1 MLQASA
7 HKSLLDDDTKALAK
21 AMRLALEP
29 IVEASPTIPLAYV
42 LTLLAVAE
50 REGMAVNEY
59 AKDVGMLKAV
69 ATRHLLDL
77 GVRDRRGNT
86 GLEWI
91 DQRRDSKD
99 LRINRSYIS
108 VKGAAILGKM
118 KRAMELFR
126 PSTPAAS

>member
-7 HKSLLDDDTKALAK
+7 HKSFLDDDTKALAK

-29 IVEASPTIPLAYV
+29 IVEAFPLAYV

-59 AKDVGMLKAV
+59 ANDVGILKAV
-69 ATRHLLDL
+69 ATRHLQDL

-86 GLEWI
+86 GLEWV

-99 LRINRSYIS
+99 FRINRSYIS
-108 VKGAAILGKM
+108 VKGAVILGKM

-126 PSTPAAS
+126 PTRRP